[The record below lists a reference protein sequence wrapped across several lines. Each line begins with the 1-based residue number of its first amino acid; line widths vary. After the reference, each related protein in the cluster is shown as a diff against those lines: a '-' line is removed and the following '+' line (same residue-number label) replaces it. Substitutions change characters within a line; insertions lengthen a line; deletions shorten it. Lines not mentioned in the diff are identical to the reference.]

1 MMNKFLI
8 AVFACLV
15 AIFSCKGNKATYGDE
30 EAPADSID
38 SLGMAV
44 ADSVE
49 VLPAETM
56 VPRAAD
62 ELFDDFFFNFIVNKK
77 KMQKSRIKFPLPVVD
92 GDKKEMI
99 AKEEWKM
106 DHFFM
111 NQGYYT
117 LIFDNHKQLNLL
129 KDTSVS
135 HVTVE
140 KIYLDKKRVK
150 QYVFG
155 RENGLWQLNS
165 IKLTDTY
172 NVKNASFIDFYQKF
186 ANDTAFQIQHLC
198 NPVAFT
204 GPDPDDDFQQM
215 EGVITPDTW
224 LAFSPEIPVK
234 MIYNIVYGQN
244 YTESNR
250 KIFLIRGIANGLE
263 IEMVFKR
270 IGGKWMLQSLTT

>member
-62 ELFDDFFFNFIVNKK
+62 ELFDDFFFNFIVNK

-165 IKLTDTY
+165 IKITDTY

>member
-56 VPRAAD
+56 LPRAAD
-62 ELFDDFFFNFIVNKK
+62 ELFDDFFFNFIVNK

-270 IGGKWMLQSLTT
+270 IVGKWMLQSLTT

>member
-77 KMQKSRIKFPLPVVD
+77 MQKSRIKFPLPVID

>member
-30 EAPADSID
+30 AAPADSID

-56 VPRAAD
+56 VPKAAD
-62 ELFDDFFFNFIVNKK
+62 ELFDDFFFNFIVNK

>member
-56 VPRAAD
+56 VPKAAD
-62 ELFDDFFFNFIVNKK
+62 ELFDDFFFNFIVNK

-129 KDTSVS
+129 KDTS
-135 HVTVE
+135 
-140 KIYLDKKRVK
+140 DKKRVK

-155 RENGLWQLNS
+155 LENGLWQLNS

>member
-38 SLGMAV
+38 SLGMA
-44 ADSVE
+44 DSVE

-62 ELFDDFFFNFIVNKK
+62 ELFDDFFFNFIVNK

>member
-38 SLGMAV
+38 SLGIAV

-62 ELFDDFFFNFIVNKK
+62 ELFDDFFFNFIVNK

>member
-62 ELFDDFFFNFIVNKK
+62 ELFDDFFFNFIVNK

-234 MIYNIVYGQN
+234 MSYNIVYGQN

>member
-56 VPRAAD
+56 VPKAAD
-62 ELFDDFFFNFIVNKK
+62 ELFDDFFFTFIVNK

>member
-62 ELFDDFFFNFIVNKK
+62 ELFDDFFFNFIVNK

-204 GPDPDDDFQQM
+204 GPDPDDDFHQM

>member
-77 KMQKSRIKFPLPVVD
+77 MQKSRIKYPLPVVD

>member
-62 ELFDDFFFNFIVNKK
+62 ELFDDFFFNFIVNK

-234 MIYNIVYGQN
+234 MTYNIVYGQN
-244 YTESNR
+244 YTESTR
-250 KIFLIRGIANGLE
+250 KTTLIRGIANGLE

>member
-62 ELFDDFFFNFIVNKK
+62 ELFDDFFFNFIVNK

>member
-62 ELFDDFFFNFIVNKK
+62 ELFDDFFFNFIVNK

-270 IGGKWMLQSLTT
+270 LGGKWMLQSLTT

>member
-62 ELFDDFFFNFIVNKK
+62 ELFDDFFFNFIVNK

-224 LAFSPEIPVK
+224 LAVSPEIPVK
-234 MIYNIVYGQN
+234 MSYNIVYGQN

>member
-62 ELFDDFFFNFIVNKK
+62 ELFDDFFFNFIVNK

-172 NVKNASFIDFYQKF
+172 NVQNASFIDFYQKF

>member
-30 EAPADSID
+30 ETPANSID

-62 ELFDDFFFNFIVNKK
+62 ELFDDFFFNFIVNK

>member
-1 MMNKFLI
+1 MNKFLI

-62 ELFDDFFFNFIVNKK
+62 ELFDDFFFNFIVNK

>member
-49 VLPAETM
+49 VLPTETM
-56 VPRAAD
+56 VPKAAD
-62 ELFDDFFFNFIVNKK
+62 ELFDDFFFNFIVNK

>member
-62 ELFDDFFFNFIVNKK
+62 ELFDDFFFNFIVNK

-204 GPDPDDDFQQM
+204 GPDPDDDFQQT
-215 EGVITPDTW
+215 EGVIPTDTR

>member
-56 VPRAAD
+56 VPKAAD
-62 ELFDDFFFNFIVNKK
+62 ELFDDFFFNFIVNK

-155 RENGLWQLNS
+155 LENGLWQLNS

>member
-56 VPRAAD
+56 VPKAAD
-62 ELFDDFFFNFIVNKK
+62 ELFDDFFFNFIVNK

-215 EGVITPDTW
+215 EGVITPDSW

>member
-1 MMNKFLI
+1 
-8 AVFACLV
+8 
-15 AIFSCKGNKATYGDE
+15 
-30 EAPADSID
+30 
-38 SLGMAV
+38 
-44 ADSVE
+44 
-49 VLPAETM
+49 
-56 VPRAAD
+56 
-62 ELFDDFFFNFIVNKK
+62 
-77 KMQKSRIKFPLPVVD
+77 
-92 GDKKEMI
+92 
-99 AKEEWKM
+99 M

-111 NQGYYT
+111 NQCYYT
-117 LIFDNHKQLNLL
+117 LLFDNHKQLNLL